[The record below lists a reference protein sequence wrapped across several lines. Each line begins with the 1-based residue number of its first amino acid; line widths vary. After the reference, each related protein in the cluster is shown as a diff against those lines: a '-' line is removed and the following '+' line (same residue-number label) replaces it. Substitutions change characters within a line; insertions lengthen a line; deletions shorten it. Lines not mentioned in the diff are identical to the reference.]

1 MLWKGFTVITL
12 LSPNLEKKE
21 TLEERGRELPKKI
34 KKEALQKESK
44 EALEKKGRKEEGNS
58 EKRRRH

>member
-21 TLEERGRELPKKI
+21 RGRELTKKI